1 MNSRTITGLV
11 ITLCL
16 IGLASCQSKL
26 EESVTP
32 DYQGLQVLTD
42 QTLESAILGK
52 TVHYNILLP
61 TGTDISTDGAFP
73 VLYLLHGLT
82 EDHTTWM
89 KKTKVQQYLDLAIRT
104 GMIPPMAVVMPEAF
118 ATFYID
124 DYDRFF
130 ETEFIPA
137 VRKQYNLSSDRRH
150 NFIMGNS
157 MGGYGAFYHAF
168 TYPERFRFCYSICPA
183 ADANTP
189 KIIADYKDA
198 HGSFEGLPDLVFIR
212 NEDDWLCGEMDDIL
226 QNGMDAVGF
235 PYTFRMR
242 PGWHCTTVDQEIREA
257 WDYIGAYYK

>member
-1 MNSRTITGLV
+1 MRNKLFLFIV
-11 ITLCL
+11 CAF
-16 IGLASCQSKL
+16 GLASCQSEPL
-26 EESVTP
+26 DAVDP

-42 QTLESAILGK
+42 QSIGSEILGK

-61 TGTDISTDGAFP
+61 TGTDITTDGALP

-82 EDHTTWM
+82 EDNNTWM
-89 KKTKVQQYLDLAIRT
+89 KNTKVQQYLDLAIRT
-104 GMIPPMAVVMPEAF
+104 GIVPPMAVVMPEAF

-130 ETEFIPA
+130 ETEFIPS
-137 VRKQYNLSSDRRH
+137 VRKKYNLSSERRH

-183 ADANTP
+183 ADEATP
-189 KIIADYKDA
+189 KIISDYKAA

-212 NEDDWLCGEMDDIL
+212 NEDDWLCGEMDTIL
-226 QNGMDAVGF
+226 QNGLDEAGF
-235 PYTFRMR
+235 PYTFHMR
-242 PGWHCTTVDQEIREA
+242 PGWHCSTVDQEIKEV
-257 WDYIGAYYK
+257 WNYIGEYYK